1 MQRARVE
8 PGCQRASA
16 TGRDQD
22 MAQGEALPG
31 PRNASKSHLSQ
42 ADCSDHLVQGKLFNY
57 LKFSQEEKSRL
68 RSPE

>member
-42 ADCSDHLVQGKLFNY
+42 ADCSDHLVQGKLFSY

>member
-1 MQRARVE
+1 MQRAKVE

-22 MAQGEALPG
+22 MGEGEAPPG
-31 PRNASKSHLSQ
+31 PRNASKSHLSW

-57 LKFSQEEKSRL
+57 LKFSQGEKNCL
-68 RSPE
+68 RSPI